1 MNELL
6 AQIYNTAGTSGE
18 ETLEKTAEATMLDE
32 LEKIASEEGIDL
44 SELSDDDIV
53 EILAEAMN
61 ANAGVETEKTASV
74 ETPIEET
81 EDEGQVKLAEADFLG
96 RAMAHAFYNELSQIG
111 SEIEK
116 QASEEDP
123 FEGAAMERAEAI
135 LAAASEALENQ
146 DQPTNVEEKTASARL
161 RALMVK
167 AAEGE
172 EAEEGGEVAQE
183 QAGEG
188 VDDALTARAL
198 EILDANDYDVEAIAQ
213 LLG

>member
-6 AQIYNTAGTSGE
+6 AQIYNTAGNSGE
-18 ETLEKTAEATMLDE
+18 ETLEKTAEANMLDE
-32 LEKIASEEGIDL
+32 LEKVASEEGIDL

-61 ANAGVETEKTASV
+61 TDAGVETEKTASV
-74 ETPIEET
+74 ETPIEEVQ
-81 EDEGQVKLAEADFLG
+81 DEGQVKLAEADFLG

-116 QASEEDP
+116 QASDEDP
-123 FEGAAMERAEAI
+123 LEVAAMERAEAI

-146 DQPTNVEEKTASARL
+146 ENPQVEEKTASSRL
-161 RALMVK
+161 RDLMVK
-167 AAEGE
+167 AAEGNETVETVETQVE
-172 EAEEGGEVAQE
+172 ETSDA
-183 QAGEG
+183 
-188 VDDALTARAL
+188 DDALTARAL
-198 EILDANDYDVEAIAQ
+198 EILDANDYDVEAIAK

>member
-6 AQIYNTAGTSGE
+6 AQIYNTAGNSGE
-18 ETLEKTAEATMLDE
+18 ETLEKTAEANMLDE
-32 LEKIASEEGIDL
+32 LEKVASEEGIDL

-61 ANAGVETEKTASV
+61 ADAGVETEKVAYV
-74 ETPIEET
+74 ETPVEEVQ
-81 EDEGQVKLAEADFLG
+81 DEGQVKLAEADFLG

-116 QASEEDP
+116 QASDEDP
-123 FEGAAMERAEAI
+123 IEVAAMERAEAI
-135 LAAASEALENQ
+135 LAAASEALDNQENPQ
-146 DQPTNVEEKTASARL
+146 VEEKTASSRL
-161 RALMVK
+161 RELMVK
-167 AAEGE
+167 AAD
-172 EAEEGGEVAQE
+172 EAAE
-183 QAGEG
+183 QTSDA
-188 VDDALTARAL
+188 DDALTARAL